1 MAAEAVGN
9 KAATPPMRSLTFQD
23 LPAEIQQD
31 ILSHVRLVDAAH
43 CVFCDRTNALAVL
56 AV

>member
-9 KAATPPMRSLTFQD
+9 EAATPPMRSLTFQD

-31 ILSHVRLVDAAH
+31 ILSHVRANYHLHAFFGFANV
-43 CVFCDRTNALAVL
+43 LAVL
-56 AV
+56 SV